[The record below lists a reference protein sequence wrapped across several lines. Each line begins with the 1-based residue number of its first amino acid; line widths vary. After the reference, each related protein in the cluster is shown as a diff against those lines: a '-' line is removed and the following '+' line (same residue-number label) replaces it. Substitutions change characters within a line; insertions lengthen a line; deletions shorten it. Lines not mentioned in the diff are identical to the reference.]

1 MSFQA
6 MAWAVEQKCKC
17 PGQKLALLMLANHSN
32 GHTGQCN
39 PSHKRLA
46 DECSMGVS
54 TLKAHL
60 RDLQQAGYLTIIHKS
75 HEGVS
80 MPNQYRL
87 NLDRVGQILT
97 GGGSNPA
104 GGVGQILATNQEVE
118 PGIEPTPTNTGVL
131 VGISGADAPLLG
143 RRKNDCPHKEII
155 ALYHEIL
162 PMCPQV
168 KDWTPTRAIQL
179 RARWNEDEKRQTLAY
194 WKRFFEYVRTC
205 DFLVGRG
212 SKPFFADLEWITKSA
227 NFTKIREAKY
237 ENRGQA

>member
-46 DECSMGVS
+46 EECSMGVS
-54 TLKAHL
+54 TLKNHL

-75 HEGVS
+75 ADGVS
-80 MPNQYRL
+80 LPNQYRL
-87 NLDRVGQILT
+87 NIDGVSQNLT
-97 GGGSNPA
+97 GGGSKS
-104 GGVGQILATNQEVE
+104 GRGVGQNLATNQEVE
-118 PGIEPTPTNTGVL
+118 PGIEPFTNTDVL
-131 VGISGADAPLLG
+131 VGISAADAALFG

-168 KDWTPTRAIQL
+168 RDWTPARATQL
-179 RARWNEDEKRQTLAY
+179 RARWNEDEKRQSLNY
-194 WKRFFEYVRTC
+194 WKRFFEYIRGC
-205 DFLVGRG
+205 DFLVGKG
-212 SKPFFADLEWITKSA
+212 SGKPFFADLEWITKSA

>member
-17 PGQKLALLMLANHSN
+17 PGQKLALLMLANHAN

-54 TLKAHL
+54 TLKNHL
-60 RDLQQAGYLTIIHKS
+60 RDLQEAGYLTIIHKS
-75 HEGVS
+75 EEGVS
-80 MPNQYRL
+80 LPNQYLL
-87 NLDRVGQILT
+87 NIDGVRQNLT
-97 GGGSNPA
+97 GGGSKS
-104 GGVGQILATNQEVE
+104 GRGVGQNLATNQEVE
-118 PGIEPTPTNTGVL
+118 PGIEPSTNPDGL
-131 VGISGADAPLLG
+131 VGISAADAALLG
-143 RRKNDCPHKEII
+143 RRKTDCPHKEII

-168 KDWTPTRAIQL
+168 RDWTPARATQL
-179 RARWNEDEKRQTLAY
+179 RARWNEDEKRQNLSY
-194 WKRFFEYVRTC
+194 WRRFFEYVRSC
-205 DFLVGRG
+205 DFLVGKG
-212 SKPFFADLEWITKSA
+212 SGKPFFADLEWITKSG

>member
-1 MSFQA
+1 
-6 MAWAVEQKCKC
+6 
-17 PGQKLALLMLANHSN
+17 
-32 GHTGQCN
+32 
-39 PSHKRLA
+39 
-46 DECSMGVS
+46 MGVS

-60 RDLQQAGYLTIIHKS
+60 RELQQAGYLTIIHKS
-75 HEGVS
+75 NDGVQL
-80 MPNQYRL
+80 PNQYKL
-87 NLDRVGQILT
+87 NLDRVGQKLT
-97 GGGSNPA
+97 GGGSDSA
-104 GGVGQILATNQEVE
+104 GGVGQDLATKQEVKT
-118 PGIEPTPTNTGVL
+118 GIESTPANTGVL
-131 VGISGADAPLLG
+131 VGASAADATLLD
-143 RRKNDCPHKEII
+143 RRKSDCPHKEII

-168 KDWTPTRAIQL
+168 RDWTPARATQL

-237 ENRGQA
+237 ENRG